1 VNEDRLRR
9 LLRDAPIPGERQA
22 EERGLRI
29 VAGAFERRP
38 TAPRLRLRPRLA
50 IALAV
55 AALLLALILSP
66 AGAGVRDWIGDV
78 LQPGVENAEPALTGL
93 PGGGRLLVESGQGP
107 WVVQADGSRR
117 LLGDYREATW
127 SAHGLFV
134 AVASGQTLS
143 AVEPDGDPHW
153 SLSRP
158 DPITAVRW
166 APSGYRIAYVSG
178 GGLRVV
184 AGDGT
189 GDHPV
194 LRSVAGAPPAWRP
207 GPGNVLAVART
218 PFDIRILDVDSG
230 RRLGDYRTPERVTAL
245 EWSADGRR
253 LFVSSSRSVKILGRD
268 LSLAG
273 RWDAAA
279 IKRVGA
285 LAPAP
290 AGHAFA
296 VIAHRSAA
304 FGSPRSEVLV
314 GADDARVRSVF
325 SGPGT
330 FTDLAWSPDGRRLL
344 VAWRDA
350 DQWLFI
356 PLRGKSV
363 IAVGKISEQFSPGD
377 DRAAFPRF
385 GVSGWCCPR

>member
-38 TAPRLRLRPRLA
+38 AAPRLRLRPRLA

-207 GPGNVLAVART
+207 GPGNVLAVATT
-218 PFDIRILDVDSG
+218 PVGLRLVDVDSG
-230 RRLGDYRTPERVTAL
+230 RRFGTYRSAERIEAL
-245 EWSADGRR
+245 QWSADGSR
-253 LFVSSSRSVKILGRD
+253 LFVVSERAVRVLDRD
-268 LSLAG
+268 LSLSR
-273 RWDAAA
+273 RWLAPASER
-279 IKRVGA
+279 IGA
-285 LAPAP
+285 LAAAP
-290 AGHAFA
+290 EGHSFA
-296 VIAHRSAA
+296 VIARRRKA
-304 FGSPRSEVLV
+304 FGPPRSDVRV
-314 GADDARVRSVF
+314 SAGGDSARSIF
-325 SGPGT
+325 SGPGA